1 MQIKQCGLGLCCI
14 IGCLLVGCAVEG
26 NNTGQESIS
35 GDSIISENATISE
48 NTISENES
56 QQEEGILLRTEYLT
70 ITEEEL
76 LTEPVAVSANDGR
89 YKGLSPFY
97 VRVEGNVEDYA
108 LYHDF
113 LMGTTEA
120 YDTHREQY
128 HTLEDVLDMIFYYG
142 IGEGPGG
149 VDILLFDISGDGIE
163 ELIMYFTESTEFY
176 GDGKGVQRF
185 VFGYEDGQLVYSS
198 QHDRDIWVDYLTVYR
213 REYVWNNGI
222 IETTYTE
229 DDSKGGLLQ
238 YFDFDGHGTENIIL
252 WRLFRYGD
260 YEDVE
265 GDVYEITVYG
275 TTNWSDWDEYGITED
290 ATLYVTESGEL
301 LDGDERIWEIVQ
313 EIYSEKNEGAYEVF
327 WLTDLI
333 ESGELPIV
341 RATTFF
347 EGNYWRYMVEGRSGD
362 ATVSSV
368 SLNDLSGNYLTTV
381 NVPEGYCYVP
391 ELSNGEENLWATFTA
406 DGETIRVNAYAS
418 YDLQFGIMEHSH
430 IHVPEEYIYLRDNES
445 VSDYRVEI
453 TELEPVAGGVECFVA
468 REIYT
473 YCEWEGEDF
482 VVENYYIC
490 VPYIEPYFYS
500 WPDHVML
507 DFVNIEL
514 GSSASDWTTEQFQE
528 MAYEVFGE

>member
-1 MQIKQCGLGLCCI
+1 MKIKRWGLGVCCI
-14 IGCLLVGCAVEG
+14 IGCLFIGCAAEG
-26 NNTGQESIS
+26 NYTGQESIS
-35 GDSIISENATISE
+35 EDSIISENATISE
-48 NTISENES
+48 DSISENIS
-56 QQEEGILLRTEYLT
+56 QQEEGILLQTEYLT

-76 LTEPVAVSANDGR
+76 LAETVIAAVGDKR
-89 YKGLSPFY
+89 YKVYGSFY
-97 VRVEGNVEDYA
+97 VRVEGAVEDYA

-113 LMGTTEA
+113 LMGTAEA
-120 YDTHREQY
+120 YDTYREQY
-128 HTLEDVLDMIFYYG
+128 HTLEDVKNIMFNYSLGYV
-142 IGEGPGG
+142 PGG
-149 VDILLFDISGDGIE
+149 VDIFLFDITGDGTE
-163 ELIMYFTESTEFY
+163 ELILYFTEDKFY
-176 GDGKGVQRF
+176 YCDGESVHRF

-198 QHDRDIWVDYLTVYR
+198 QYDREVWGDYLTDYR
-213 REYVWNNGI
+213 RVYFWNNGI
-222 IETTYTE
+222 IETTYAYE
-229 DDSKGGLLQ
+229 DSYSKGGALT
-238 YFDFDGHGTENIIL
+238 YFDEKIFSWYFL
-252 WRLFRYGD
+252 QYGD

-275 TTNWSDWDEYGITED
+275 TNNWSGWSEYGITED
-290 ATLYVTESGEL
+290 ATLYVTENGEL

-313 EIYSEKNEGAYEVF
+313 EIYSEKNERAYEVF

-333 ESGELPIV
+333 ESGELPIIWG
-341 RATTFF
+341 TPFF
-347 EGNYWRYMVEGRSGD
+347 EGNYWRYLVEGRAGD

-368 SLNDLSGNYLTTV
+368 SLNDFSGNYLTTV

-391 ELSNGEENLWATFTA
+391 ELSNGEENSWATFTA

-490 VPYIEPYFYS
+490 VPYVSPIGDYWYDS
-500 WPDHVML
+500 VVL